1 MNEEIKKSIRY
12 INRAL
17 SQIEPL
23 RIESHKGMSVY
34 PNQYDKMNADLRN
47 AKLALINIKNNKGCM
62 YCKYGEPLND
72 SSNSNFALVVRHDDE
87 NYYIET
93 EFDDGEWADVAY
105 PTINYCPVCGRK
117 LEVAEW

>member
-1 MNEEIKKSIRY
+1 MTEYKVGDRVMYRGNEGTVIRRIKELYEIELDIKEGRY
-12 INRAL
+12 LYAD
-17 SQIEPL
+17 QMEPVK
-23 RIESHKGMSVY
+23 E
-34 PNQYDKMNADLRN
+34 A
-47 AKLALINIKNNKGCM
+47 KGCL

-72 SSNSNFALVVRHDDE
+72 PSNSNFALVVRHDEE

-117 LEVAEW
+117 LEVAE

>member
-1 MNEEIKKSIRY
+1 MSEFKVGDRVLYKGFEGEVVGQTRNLYEVRLDNAGFY
-12 INRAL
+12 L
-17 SQIEPL
+17 YGHQIEP
-23 RIESHKGMSVY
+23 
-34 PNQYDKMNADLRN
+34 
-47 AKLALINIKNNKGCM
+47 AKEVKGCL

-72 SSNSNFALVVRHDDE
+72 SSNSNFALVVRHDEE

-117 LEVAEW
+117 LEVAE